1 MKPKPVRAV
10 PWLLI
15 WLSFALI
22 AVPGKGQFLPS
33 EIAEREDIEE
43 FLLTADIVK
52 AEPVGVGIT
61 KPFRVYL
68 KKDDIERQAAWK
80 NPQGIQ
86 EGFLEGWRY
95 EIAAYR
101 LDKLIGLHMV
111 PPAVEREFNGNKGVL
126 VLWATVERSLLDV
139 EEEGIKIP
147 EDARPLVDRMKYLTR
162 AWDSLVANEDRTQ
175 QNVLYTKDWRTI
187 LIDHSRAFRSSRAF
201 VERLMFGKNGIKKK
215 ASDGSPFLFRRLPRS
230 FVQAVKN
237 LTYESVKSA
246 VGPYLE
252 DKEVRAVLIRRDLL
266 LKEIEEMV
274 RRDGEGKILY

>member
-1 MKPKPVRAV
+1 MKRMPARAV
-10 PWLLI
+10 PFILFL
-15 WLSFALI
+15 LSFALI
-22 AVPGKGQFLPS
+22 AVPGRAQFLAS
-33 EIAEREDIEE
+33 EIAEREGIEE
-43 FLLTADIVK
+43 FLATAGIIKV
-52 AEPVGVGIT
+52 EPIGVGVT

-80 NPQGIQ
+80 NPQGIK
-86 EGFLEGWRY
+86 EGFLEGWQY

-111 PPAVEREFNGNKGVL
+111 PPAVERELNGKRGAL
-126 VLWATVERSLLDV
+126 IYWATAERNLLDV

-147 EDARPLVDRMKYLTR
+147 EDALPLVDRMKYVTR

-187 LIDHSRAFRSSRAF
+187 LIDHSRAFRSSGAF

-215 ASDGSPFLFRRLPRS
+215 AGDGSPFLFRRLPRP

-237 LTYESVKSA
+237 LTYESVKGA

-252 DKEVRAVLIRRDLL
+252 DKEVRAVLVRRDLL

-274 RRDGEGKILY
+274 RRDGEGKVLY